1 MIYRYG
7 DGYEYPS
14 DARSVPVGMGRKQ
27 AVRAGLPELTGTQ
40 KYGVAIQLAD
50 GIADLVLPDDYDGP
64 ALLTGQFVNF
74 NAEDITAGND
84 RLLLFVKGK
93 PFLRLDND
101 SSWTPV
107 TTTYPIDG
115 DIAISAYGRVWV
127 TGVGGDY
134 HTIHYSAL
142 LDETKW
148 YTTDDPTFN
157 DAGVI
162 DVREYWPVDGDSIV
176 NIHAHNG
183 YLLVFG
189 RNSILVYANADAG
202 NPAGILNQPD
212 SGIFLQDA
220 ISNVG
225 LVRRDA
231 ICNIGTDVLF
241 VDDSGV
247 RSIGRVIQEKSNP
260 LQEPSLNIRREVQ
273 QVIQTEVIES
283 PSHSAI
289 KLEYLPSESLAVL
302 LFASLKIAY
311 VFHLNMPSK
320 TGGMKVTRWTDCFWN
335 DSIELKQDQRD
346 VVFLAGKPSKGLM
359 KYDGYFES
367 QLDGFPEPYVMRYES
382 MALALGQSP
391 MQKVI
396 PKSIHY
402 VCMGEFVP
410 GQANALWG
418 FSDRFIGSREF
429 QIDVDGGASEYA
441 VNEFGSS
448 TQDQNGSVV
457 DGPTN
462 LAGYY
467 PMGGPYYK
475 GYKINTTGS
484 GELFRVGFE
493 VKVQGGRYA
502 LQEIDINSAIGRAH
516 SMSWLNWI
524 KSDDAANLGSN
535 LLGLA
540 GSAGSIYGALD
551 NANDTRDMG
560 NQIQTYLDQMGTSL
574 DTNAQFQGY
583 GVTSGLGSSTVGTD
597 GSVNLGVGQYGNAQN
612 AADAAYG
619 AATNFANQAAIPVGQ
634 RQDDIYQSIM
644 ATQNPELNRMQ
655 AEQQAAEYARG
666 RGGVRGSQYG
676 GTAEDAAMAR
686 ARAQASNQAAFQARE
701 MANTER
707 GMLGQLAGQFGGYGN
722 QSLQASYLPMQQ
734 QMALLGLGQQNSDMA
749 QTGQLTGLDYM
760 AQLGLGGAN
769 ANINAMHSANQLTGN
784 LYNALLSNIGGVQG
798 ENGSAG
804 SGLLGAV
811 GGAIGS
817 VQDFFGPQRAIW
829 HRHLRYTPQEKHQ
842 AS

>member
-1 MIYRYG
+1 MAQPVQQVAIRSPGFEGLNTELSPINGDPEFALVADNVVVDQIGRLASRKAFADYAQIDQFIKTDLNMDGRDWRGFSIKPNAFAIMYVVATGNQITNGAEDSTLRINTSYNPADRDLFFDGSVTPLITLSSVADMDAYAVPGGMTSPRYEINWYTAYNALSEETKCRFVARMNGTIFQEEVLFNGSTYPGNRKWISWKIPNPNEKITFELVADGAPNEGDSRDISIWIGHLELSVYDADNDSKVFNEIIKLGKDIQATTVVQEQAIERPVMIYRYG
-7 DGYEYPS
+7 DGYEYPP
-14 DARSVPVGMGRKQ
+14 DTRSVPVGMGRKQ

-50 GIADLVLPDDYDGP
+50 GVADLILPNDYDGP
-64 ALLTGQFVNF
+64 SLLTGQFVNF

-84 RLLLFVKGK
+84 RLLLFAKGK

-157 DAGVI
+157 DAGII

-183 YLLVFG
+183 YLLIFG
-189 RNSILVYANADAG
+189 RNSILVYANADSG
-202 NPAGILNQPD
+202 SPAGIINQEG

-220 ISNVG
+220 IANVG

-260 LQEPSLNIRREVQ
+260 LQEPSLNIRREIQ
-273 QVIQTEVIES
+273 EVIQAEVLQA

-289 KLEYLPSESLAVL
+289 KLSYMPSESIAVL

-335 DSIELKQDQRD
+335 DAIELKQDQKD

-359 KYDGYFES
+359 KYDGYLEGG
-367 QLDGFPEPYVMRYES
+367 LNGFPEPYVMRYES

-391 MQKVI
+391 MQTTI
-396 PKSIHY
+396 PKSINY
-402 VCMGEFVP
+402 VCVGDFVP

-418 FSDRFIGSREF
+418 FADRFVGNREF
-429 QIDVDGGASEYA
+429 QIDVDGDGSKYA

-448 TQDQNGSVV
+448 AQDQDGNVLG
-457 DGPTN
+457 GPTD
-462 LAGYY
+462 LASYY
-467 PMGGPYYK
+467 SMGSSYYR

-502 LQEIDINSAIGRAH
+502 LQEIDINSAIGR
-516 SMSWLNWI
+516 L
-524 KSDDAANLGSN
+524 
-535 LLGLA
+535 
-540 GSAGSIYGALD
+540 
-551 NANDTRDMG
+551 
-560 NQIQTYLDQMGTSL
+560 
-574 DTNAQFQGY
+574 
-583 GVTSGLGSSTVGTD
+583 
-597 GSVNLGVGQYGNAQN
+597 
-612 AADAAYG
+612 
-619 AATNFANQAAIPVGQ
+619 
-634 RQDDIYQSIM
+634 
-644 ATQNPELNRMQ
+644 
-655 AEQQAAEYARG
+655 
-666 RGGVRGSQYG
+666 
-676 GTAEDAAMAR
+676 TA
-686 ARAQASNQAAFQARE
+686 
-701 MANTER
+701 
-707 GMLGQLAGQFGGYGN
+707 
-722 QSLQASYLPMQQ
+722 
-734 QMALLGLGQQNSDMA
+734 
-749 QTGQLTGLDYM
+749 
-760 AQLGLGGAN
+760 
-769 ANINAMHSANQLTGN
+769 
-784 LYNALLSNIGGVQG
+784 
-798 ENGSAG
+798 
-804 SGLLGAV
+804 
-811 GGAIGS
+811 
-817 VQDFFGPQRAIW
+817 
-829 HRHLRYTPQEKHQ
+829 
-842 AS
+842 